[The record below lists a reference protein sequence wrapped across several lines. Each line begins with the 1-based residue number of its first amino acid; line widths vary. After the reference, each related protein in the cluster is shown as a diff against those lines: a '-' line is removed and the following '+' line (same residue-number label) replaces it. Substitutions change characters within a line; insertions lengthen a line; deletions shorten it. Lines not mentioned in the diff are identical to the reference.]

1 MLLDY
6 GWLCT
11 SFSPPFQD
19 THLHSPFYFCSQ
31 DEIRTRNPPNS
42 CRDLYQLRYLTILL
56 VLSELSTISLSL
68 IVKPSVVRT
77 GFEPV

>member
-1 MLLDY
+1 
-6 GWLCT
+6 
-11 SFSPPFQD
+11 
-19 THLHSPFYFCSQ
+19 
-31 DEIRTRNPPNS
+31 
-42 CRDLYQLRYLTILL
+42 LTILL

>member
-42 CRDLYQLRYLTILL
+42 CRDLYQLRYLTISL
-56 VLSELSTISLSL
+56 VLSELSALKFDKDG
-68 IVKPSVVRT
+68 KPL
-77 GFEPV
+77 